1 MSRRD
6 AGDHIMVRWAL
17 CDLALPMAGKKLSAE
32 VLGVQ
37 SPGRGSRLGDGLS
50 LSTPPRGTVTINPGR
65 LQHPAGWAPKG
76 DAPSQGPHPHSEP
89 SRQAAHGGML
99 STEPG
104 SRAEHAAVSRKI
116 YNAPKEIVQKLQT
129 KHAQEDIKYRVQ
141 GHPPIIT

>member
-1 MSRRD
+1 MATSRRD
-6 AGDHIMVRWAL
+6 AGDHIMVRRAL
-17 CDLALPMAGKKLSAE
+17 CDLALAMAGKKISAE

-50 LSTPPRGTVTINPGR
+50 PDTLPRWLPSGW

-76 DAPSQGPHPHSEP
+76 DAPSQGPHPHVELW
-89 SRQAAHGGML
+89 RQAARGGML
-99 STEPG
+99 SAEPG
-104 SRAEHAAVSRKI
+104 SRAERAAVSRKI